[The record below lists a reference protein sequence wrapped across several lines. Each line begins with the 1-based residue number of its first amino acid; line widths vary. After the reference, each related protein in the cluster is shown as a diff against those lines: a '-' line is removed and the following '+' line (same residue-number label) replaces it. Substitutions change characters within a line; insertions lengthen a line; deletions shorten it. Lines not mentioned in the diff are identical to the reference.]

1 MQKFMCLIWF
11 DDTSFAGMTE
21 AEGKALTDA
30 TIEED
35 RQLREE
41 GRLIIGQP
49 LQGPETSVN
58 VTTRTGRITRTDGPY
73 VESKEWLGGF
83 TLILAEDMDDAIR
96 IAAMGEIP
104 KRARVEIRP
113 TLEQTHSVTGEARPE
128 AQEGL

>member
-11 DDTSFAGMTE
+11 DDTSFAGLTE
-21 AEGKALTDA
+21 AESKALTDA

-58 VTTRTGRITRTDGPY
+58 VTTRTGKITRTDGPY

-128 AQEGL
+128 AQEEL

>member
-1 MQKFMCLIWF
+1 MQKFMCLVWF

-21 AEGKALTDA
+21 DEGRALTDA

-41 GRLIIGQP
+41 GRLLVAQP

-58 VTTRTGRITRTDGPY
+58 VTTRTGRMTRTDGPY
-73 VESKEWLGGF
+73 GESKEWLGGF
-83 TLILAEDMDDAIR
+83 TLILAEDIEDAVR

-104 KRARVEIRP
+104 KRARIEIRP
-113 TLEQTHSVTGEARPE
+113 TLEQVHSITGEGRPAARE
-128 AQEGL
+128 EL

>member
-128 AQEGL
+128 AQEEL

>member
-1 MQKFMCLIWF
+1 MQKFMCLVFF

-21 AEGKALTDA
+21 DEGRALTDA

-41 GRLIIGQP
+41 GRLLIGQP
-49 LQGPETSVN
+49 LQGPETSVSIS
-58 VTTRTGRITRTDGPY
+58 TRGGKMQRTDGPFI
-73 VESKEWLGGF
+73 ESKEWLGGF

-96 IAAMGEIP
+96 IASMGEIP
-104 KRARVEIRP
+104 KRARIEIRP

-128 AQEGL
+128 AKEDL